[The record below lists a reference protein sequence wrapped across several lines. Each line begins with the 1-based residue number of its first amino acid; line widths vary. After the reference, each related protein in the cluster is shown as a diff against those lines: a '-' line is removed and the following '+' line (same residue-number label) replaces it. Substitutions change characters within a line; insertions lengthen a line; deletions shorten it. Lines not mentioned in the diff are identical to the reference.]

1 MVQQLRWVMVGLI
14 CAVWLSPAQAMV
26 TSCLLEPSKDVE
38 LGTPVEGVLTAV
50 NVDRSDVVAQG
61 DVLARLNR
69 AVELAELEVATARRD
84 FTRRHWERTESLGAQ
99 RMISDQEVDEIRTD
113 YELAEGELR
122 RVRAA
127 LALRSVRSPF
137 DGVIVERH
145 FDRGDV
151 VRGEPIFRL
160 LSLDPLYVEVVM
172 TVRNFGLIATG
183 DQFRIQ
189 IPDLDQEMVAEVIV
203 VDRVVDPRSSTF
215 RVRLELPNADLSVPS
230 GLQCEWLGP
239 A

>member
-1 MVQQLRWVMVGLI
+1 MQQLRRVLVGVVLTL
-14 CAVWLSPAQAMV
+14 WLMPAQAMV

-99 RMISDQEVDEIRTD
+99 RMISDQEVDEIQTD

-122 RVRAA
+122 RARAA
-127 LALRSVRSPF
+127 LGLRSVRAPF
-137 DGVIVERH
+137 NGVIVERR

-172 TVRNFGLIATG
+172 TVSSFGQVTRG
-183 DQFRIQ
+183 NQFRIRV
-189 IPDLDQEMVAEVIV
+189 PDLDQEMVAEVTV

-215 RVRLELPNADLSVPS
+215 RVRLELPNTDLLVPS